1 MDRPMRP
8 HLPTLSL
15 LPLALC
21 GGFSTGAHA
30 QAGPGADQP
39 DRLDEVVVT
48 GSLIPRRDAPAPIE
62 VLTRRQIERA
72 GVLEAS
78 ALVSLTPA
86 NSGSE
91 WQVDQLNAPQSS
103 GTAQFSLRNL
113 GLGSTLV
120 LIDGRRQAVS
130 AVTATDGSTF
140 VDVSSLV
147 PLIALER
154 VDILKEGA
162 SATYG
167 SDAVAGVVNFVTRR
181 RVEGGEVR
189 LRHATADG
197 TDETA
202 LEAIGGARWLGGDLV
217 LAAAAFHRSSL
228 GSDDRAFTQA
238 ATYGFAPWSA
248 VTSYG
253 QPGSYFRPS
262 TGRFAPDPDCDDPAF
277 EEAFRTS
284 PADPFCRLDYSD
296 FFDLAPEE
304 DRAQLYAGWRGQ
316 VAEGVRLGLQAA
328 WSGTDTTVRQSPSL
342 PILAGS
348 PVVPAGHPD
357 NPFGED
363 VVFRGRL
370 LGAEAGASTAAFA
383 YDTRRLVA
391 ELDGPAAGGWSWSL
405 AAAFSRQTVAYD
417 KPDVIRSAL
426 QNALRGLGGRDCDPA
441 TGVPGQGACQWF
453 NPFGSATLGTGTAN
467 DPALIRDLIGSTGLR
482 GASSLAT
489 VDGLLSGPAAEGGWG
504 SLDLAMGV
512 QIRRTGFRQD
522 WSDLANAGEL
532 LTAGLSPD
540 FGGSQTA
547 AAAFGEARLQLGDRI
562 EAQLGAR
569 YEHEAGAESLSPK
582 LAVAW
587 RPAADLTLRA
597 SWSEGFRSPSIYV
610 REGAQA
616 SQPSVLDGGAFVFVN
631 TVTRGDPDLK
641 PERSRTWTLGAVW
654 TPVEG
659 VTASLDGWRFDYDDL
674 VVKAPAQPLIDQ
686 ARADDAAGRTGTPAQ
701 RQVHRDATGALSLV
715 ELDFINAA
723 SIRTSGFDVS
733 LRGERPTRWGLLSA
747 STDWVYVHSY
757 DIRLDAAGPVV
768 SGVGSTNLSNIGR
781 SLPRVRGEAA
791 VGWSGGPW
799 SVSALAH
806 YVSGYRNDRAG
817 ITDPDIDA
825 WLTFDLVA
833 EAALSNDVTLGLGVR
848 NLADRDPPLA
858 QFALGYDSVVAD
870 PRGRVLFVSLSRRW

>member
-1 MDRPMRP
+1 MRP
-8 HLPTLSL
+8 PFSTLSL
-15 LPLALC
+15 LSLAVC
-21 GGFSTGAHA
+21 GGFYSPAHA
-30 QAGPGADQP
+30 QSAAGDPA
-39 DRLDEVVVT
+39 RLDEVVVT
-48 GSLIPRRDAPAPIE
+48 GSLIPRPDTPAPMEI
-62 VLTRRQIERA
+62 VTRGDLERR

-78 ALVSLTPA
+78 ALVALSPA

-103 GTAQFSLRNL
+103 GTAQFNLRNL

-120 LIDGRRQAVS
+120 LVDGRRQAVS

-147 PLIALER
+147 PLIAIER
-154 VDILKEGA
+154 IDILKEGA

-181 RVEGGEVR
+181 RVQGGEVR
-189 LRHATADG
+189 LRHGAADG
-197 TDETA
+197 SAETT
-202 LEAIGGARWLGGDLV
+202 LEAIAGGRWLGGDLV
-217 LAAAAFHRSSL
+217 VAGAAFHRDSL

-238 ATYGFAPWSA
+238 ATHGFAPWSA

-262 TGRFAPDPDCDDPAF
+262 TGGFAPDPDCDDPAF
-277 EEAFRTS
+277 DKAFRTS

-304 DRAQLYAGWRGQ
+304 DRTQLYASWRGP
-316 VAEGVRLGLQAA
+316 VAEGVRLGLQAGRA
-328 WSGTDTTVRQSPSL
+328 VTDVTVRQSPSL

-348 PVVPAGHPD
+348 PTMPAGHPD

-370 LGAEAGASTAAFA
+370 LGAEAGASTATFG
-383 YDTRRLVA
+383 YDTRRAAA
-391 ELDGPAAGGWSWSL
+391 ELDGPAGGGWTWSL

-426 QNALRGLGGRDCDPA
+426 ENALRGLGGRDCDPA
-441 TGVPGQGACQWF
+441 TGVPGQGPCQWF
-453 NPFGSATLGTGTAN
+453 NPFGSAVLGTGTAN
-467 DPALIRDLIGSTGLR
+467 SPELIRDLTGSTGLR
-482 GASSLAT
+482 GSSSLAT
-489 VDGLLSGPAAEGGWG
+489 FDALVAGPAAEGGWG
-504 SLDLAMGV
+504 ALDLAFGV
-512 QIRRTGFRQD
+512 QTRRTAFRQD

-540 FGGSQTA
+540 FSGSQTA
-547 AAAFGEARLQLGDRI
+547 AAAFGEARLALGERV

-569 YEHEAGAESLSPK
+569 YEREAGAESLSPK

-597 SWSEGFRSPSIYV
+597 SWAEGFRSPSIYV
-610 REGAQA
+610 RDGAQA

-631 TVTRGDPDLK
+631 TVTRGDPGLK

-654 TPVEG
+654 TPFAG
-659 VTASLDGWRFDYDDL
+659 VTAALDGWRFAYDDL

-686 ARADDAAGRTGTPAQ
+686 ARADDLAGRVGTEAQ
-701 RQVHRDATGALSLV
+701 RRVHRDATGALSLV

-723 SIRTSGFDVS
+723 SIRTSGLDFS
-733 LRGERPTRWGLLSA
+733 LRVDRATRLGAIRA
-747 STDWVYVHSY
+747 STDWTYVHAY

-781 SLPRVRGEAA
+781 SLPRVRGEAG
-791 VGWSGGPW
+791 VGWSGGRW
-799 SVSALAH
+799 SADALAH

-817 ITDPDIDA
+817 VTDPDIDA
-825 WLTFDLVA
+825 WLTFDLVG
-833 EAALSNDVTLGLGVR
+833 EVELSRGVSLALGVR
-848 NLADRDPPLA
+848 NLADEDPPLA
-858 QFALGYDSVVAD
+858 QFALGYDPAVAD
-870 PRGRVLFVSLSRRW
+870 PRGRVLFLSLSRSW